1 MLDFSYR
8 GARTAAL
15 LATELLG
22 GMSVLATILRLGS
35 TLTLVGEVLDY
46 IKIDC
51 MIVRFNTEYLL
62 VKNNLLSG
70 F

>member
-1 MLDFSYR
+1 MTR
-8 GARTAAL
+8 AAAAL

-22 GMSVLATILRLGS
+22 GMSVFAAILCLGG
-35 TLTLVGEVLDY
+35 TLTLVGEVLND

-51 MIVRFNTEYLL
+51 MVVRLHTEHLL

>member
-1 MLDFSYR
+1 
-8 GARTAAL
+8 
-15 LATELLG
+15 
-22 GMSVLATILRLGS
+22 MSVLATILRLGS